1 VGVIKMGYTPQFEKL
16 KMDRNIL
23 LGLLGKSI
31 NVEFDDGCFIGGK
44 LQRFERVGEAKHKPF
59 VLVLLLPNGERIITK
74 WMGIIH
80 WK

>member
-1 VGVIKMGYTPQFEKL
+1 VGFTPQFEKL
-16 KMDRNIL
+16 KMDKNIL
-23 LGLLGKSI
+23 LSVLGKNI
-31 NVEFDDGCFIGGK
+31 NVEFDSGCFIGGK
-44 LQRFERVGEAKHKPF
+44 LLRFERVGEARHKPF

>member
-1 VGVIKMGYTPQFEKL
+1 MGYTPQFEKL

-23 LGLLGKSI
+23 LSVLGRNV
-31 NVEFDDGCFIGGK
+31 NVEFDSGCFVSGK
-44 LQRFERVGEAKHKPF
+44 LIKFEAVGQAKHRPF
-59 VLVLLLPNGERIITK
+59 VLVLLLPNGEQIITK